1 MVEGLFRTRKVLF
14 MKIKYLPLIL
24 SLSALLVACGGNS
37 SSNTSGESK
46 QSDSSSLTSED
57 SKESETSASSEESAE
72 SPVESGDSSEEPSE
86 SSVEPVESSE
96 ESSEEPSSSE
106 QSSEEEVD
114 WFDLAL
120 DYYDGENLAYS
131 DLFPAEAFTD
141 ASLPE
146 APAFLE
152 DLDYGF
158 GYSSFEGDEE
168 TWKYAL
174 IVMEATHEEEFFDLL
189 FANDYLE
196 YFVDSLF
203 GSFSLVVDEARESG
217 LEFDISL
224 VYADKD
230 SEEPTFLEVYVYDT
244 NDTFGNSLTSD
255 TAWSEADLKLMNDSF
270 GFALPFLKFGINDGW
285 TDYSEYFE
293 EEGYGNIYFNDGYL
307 YDLSEDYIELLVAD
321 GFALDDDGYYTKGDA
336 EKWVSVDVGWSDV
349 GNFIDVYFSLPEA
362 QEPEQPEIPGE
373 GDYVNVLTG
382 AGFGTSGS
390 NYNTL
395 TYTAKN
401 GVSYKAVAAG
411 TYDSIQLR
419 GKSGS
424 GLTMTSNPNNLV
436 IDSITVV
443 FNAKTYEI
451 RVLDVYAA
459 TKAFDISAMYDG
471 TAKMAGS
478 IQYDQSSNVLEYTF
492 NGFPEGTT
500 YFGVR
505 SHESALYIDALI
517 VNFVAAE

>member
-174 IVMEATHEEEFFDLL
+174 IVM
-189 FANDYLE
+189 
-196 YFVDSLF
+196 
-203 GSFSLVVDEARESG
+203 
-217 LEFDISL
+217 
-224 VYADKD
+224 
-230 SEEPTFLEVYVYDT
+230 
-244 NDTFGNSLTSD
+244 LT
-255 TAWSEADLKLMNDSF
+255 
-270 GFALPFLKFGINDGW
+270 
-285 TDYSEYFE
+285 
-293 EEGYGNIYFNDGYL
+293 
-307 YDLSEDYIELLVAD
+307 
-321 GFALDDDGYYTKGDA
+321 
-336 EKWVSVDVGWSDV
+336 
-349 GNFIDVYFSLPEA
+349 
-362 QEPEQPEIPGE
+362 
-373 GDYVNVLTG
+373 
-382 AGFGTSGS
+382 
-390 NYNTL
+390 
-395 TYTAKN
+395 
-401 GVSYKAVAAG
+401 
-411 TYDSIQLR
+411 
-419 GKSGS
+419 
-424 GLTMTSNPNNLV
+424 
-436 IDSITVV
+436 IT
-443 FNAKTYEI
+443 
-451 RVLDVYAA
+451 
-459 TKAFDISAMYDG
+459 
-471 TAKMAGS
+471 
-478 IQYDQSSNVLEYTF
+478 
-492 NGFPEGTT
+492 
-500 YFGVR
+500 
-505 SHESALYIDALI
+505 
-517 VNFVAAE
+517 

>member
-1 MVEGLFRTRKVLF
+1 MGEGLFRKRKVLF

-37 SSNTSGESK
+37 SSNTSSESK
-46 QSDSSSLTSED
+46 QGDSSSLTSED
-57 SKESETSASSEESAE
+57 SKESETSAESVTSDESSE
-72 SPVESGDSSEEPSE
+72 SPVESGDSSEEQSEPSVDP
-86 SSVEPVESSE
+86 SESSE
-96 ESSEEPSSSE
+96 ESSEEAS
-106 QSSEEEVD
+106 SSEEEVD
-114 WFDLAL
+114 WYDLACEL
-120 DYYDGENLAYS
+120 YSSENLAYS
-131 DLFPAEAFTD
+131 DTFPAEAFTD
-141 ASLPE
+141 ATLPE

-158 GYSSFEGDEE
+158 AYTSFEGDEE

-189 FANDYLE
+189 SANDYQE
-196 YFVDSLF
+196 YYVDSLF

-224 VYADKD
+224 VYADEAD
-230 SEEPTFLEVYVYDT
+230 EEPSLLEVYVYDT

-255 TAWSEADLKLMNDSF
+255 TAWSEADLKLMNDCF

-293 EEGYGNIYFNDGYL
+293 EEGYGDIYFNDGYL

-321 GFALDDDGYYTKGDA
+321 GFVLDDDGYYTKGDS

-349 GNFIDVYFSLPEA
+349 GNFIDVYFSLPEEE
-362 QEPEQPEIPGE
+362 EPEQPEIPGE

-443 FNAKTYEI
+443 FNAETYQI
-451 RVLDVYAA
+451 RVLDVYAD

-471 TAKMAGS
+471 SAKMAGS
-478 IQYDQSSNVLEYTF
+478 IQYDQSTNVLEYTF
-492 NGFPEGTT
+492 DDFPEGTT

-505 SHESALYIDALI
+505 SHENALYIDALI